1 MRPQLGQEGKAAA
14 RAALESPQKRS
25 PLFKLRS
32 IQVISKML
40 RSKFSIKHEELEKL
54 DAVVSDMLREFA
66 ALSGVQQQQ
75 DVKVAP

>member
-1 MRPQLGQEGKAAA
+1 M
-14 RAALESPQKRS
+14 
-25 PLFKLRS
+25 
-32 IQVISKML
+32 ISKML

-66 ALSGVQQQQ
+66 ALSEVQQQQ